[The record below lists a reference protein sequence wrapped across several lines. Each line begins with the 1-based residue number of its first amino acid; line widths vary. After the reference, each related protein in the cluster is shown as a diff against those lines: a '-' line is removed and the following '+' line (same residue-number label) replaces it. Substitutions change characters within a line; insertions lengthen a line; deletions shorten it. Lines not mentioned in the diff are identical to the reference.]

1 MGGCC
6 LNVYVPFAL
15 KRYSS
20 DLENAL
26 LDLKLLLFGKLVI
39 IGHFPIY
46 GQVGRPRLSESG
58 RRGSKMRPLELL
70 RRKLA
75 KSDVGRASANRAGN
89 WRKRR
94 GKEDSG
100 AGSTKIQCTTVE
112 SCTVSVQQASS
123 TDVISHN
130 SQPNSSVND
139 NSDESESEES
149 GLVTA
154 NKNGD
159 NEAQYCPPSKRPRS
173 LRVSLTLPPSVDTS
187 PLSSANVR
195 SPPPLSSPLFKS
207 IPDTAMDTDSLVD
220 HQLCSEEMPSIL
232 SNINNQLDSS
242 TTQEGV
248 ENTEALES
256 AGSGL
261 KSYHEAINITTTLS
275 ENTTK
280 TYEER
285 DLSKENDNTVSPMI
299 KGKPPSLNSHT
310 NTTTMLVSPQL
321 SNSTRT
327 SMSTHVDSENSS
339 IANQIENPP
348 PLKSRQ
354 IIFSQTSVNN
364 GVQVS
369 NLNTHALQQV
379 APPPLMTDRIESPV
393 IVNSCQEI
401 EKPPPLKSA
410 IQTVIENPPPLKS
423 ATQTVAENP
432 PPLKSATHTVMEN
445 PPPLKSATQTVM
457 ENPPPLKSTTQTV
470 IENPPPLKST
480 MHIVEHPPPLKSATQ
495 SVIEKTSLA
504 STTQTAI
511 SLEPQDNSSDDVII
525 IEDRSK
531 NAPQR
536 PSSLP
541 QATQTPVSK
550 PITQPLSH
558 DVFSDKTAQSL
569 VKVSPGV
576 TKLKPSKFKQRAS
589 VIQDSTSPPPLSN
602 LTSPSPL
609 QQLQMQVKHST
620 YSEKTSSP
628 NNSSKTLCQPSVS
641 TQHSRTATVQ
651 SRSIHSHVTMP
662 TSSPHRSTVPLSHN
676 AHDHQCAKQN
686 SVVVINQPPSPPSAP
701 VTTLSSIPLTHR
713 GGSGHVQYVTTPVS
727 QPSNHTRQYATPM
740 DYRASNKE
748 IIAATKP
755 KRVVP
760 ERFEV
765 SFY

>member
-1 MGGCC
+1 M
-6 LNVYVPFAL
+6 
-15 KRYSS
+15 
-20 DLENAL
+20 
-26 LDLKLLLFGKLVI
+26 
-39 IGHFPIY
+39 Y

-130 SQPNSSVND
+130 NQPNSSVND

-149 GLVTA
+149 GLVTT

-159 NEAQYCPPSKRPRS
+159 NEEQYCPPSKRPRS

-207 IPDTAMDTDSLVD
+207 IPDTAMETDSLVD

-232 SNINNQLDSS
+232 SNINNQLESS

-248 ENTEALES
+248 ENTETLES
-256 AGSGL
+256 GGNGL
-261 KSYHEAINITTTLS
+261 KSYHEAINITTTLPTS
-275 ENTTK
+275 VQLDTRENATK
-280 TYEER
+280 AYEER
-285 DLSKENDNTVSPMI
+285 DLSKENDNTVSPLI
-299 KGKPPSLNSHT
+299 IGNPPSLNSLT
-310 NTTTMLVSPQL
+310 STTTMLVSPQL

-327 SMSTHVDSENSS
+327 SLSTHVDSENSS
-339 IANQIENPP
+339 IANQIEIPP
-348 PLKSRQ
+348 PLQSRQ

-364 GVQVS
+364 EVQVS
-369 NLNTHALQQV
+369 NLNTNALQQV
-379 APPPLMTDRIESPV
+379 APPPLMTDRIESLLPV

-410 IQTVIENPPPLKS
+410 TQTVTENPPPLKSATQAVAENPPPLKS
-423 ATQTVAENP
+423 ATQTII
-432 PPLKSATHTVMEN
+432 EN

-457 ENPPPLKSTTQTV
+457 ENPPPLKSATQTV

-480 MHIVEHPPPLKSATQ
+480 IHIVAEHPPPLKSATQ
-495 SVIEKTSLA
+495 SVTSLV
-504 STTQTAI
+504 STAQTAI

-541 QATQTPVSK
+541 QATQSPVSK

-558 DVFSDKTAQSL
+558 DVFSDKAAQSL

-620 YSEKTSSP
+620 HSEKASSP
-628 NNSSKTLCQPSVS
+628 NNSSKTLSQPSVN
-641 TQHSRTATVQ
+641 TQHSRTTAVQ
-651 SRSIHSHVTMP
+651 SRSIHSHVTMS
-662 TSSPHRSTVPLSHN
+662 TASPHRSTVPLSHN
-676 AHDHQCAKQN
+676 VHDHHCAKQN

-701 VTTLSSIPLTHR
+701 VTTLSSLPLTHR

-727 QPSNHTRQYATPM
+727 QPSSHTRQYTTPI
-740 DYRASNKE
+740 DYRASSKE